1 MKFSNLEGSVS
12 EGSGSPLHDESHYG
26 LYQHL
31 SYFSA
36 SVVVLPCL
44 GHIFVDTS
52 EDFSQDLTAT
62 ASPPICYIVTLF
74 FYLELEALGTTV

>member
-1 MKFSNLEGSVS
+1 MSYLSTKVILMKFSNLEGSVS
-12 EGSGSPLHDESHYG
+12 EGSGSPLHVESHYG

-52 EDFSQDLTAT
+52 EDFSQDLIYCHFVLL
-62 ASPPICYIVTLF
+62 P
-74 FYLELEALGTTV
+74 GT